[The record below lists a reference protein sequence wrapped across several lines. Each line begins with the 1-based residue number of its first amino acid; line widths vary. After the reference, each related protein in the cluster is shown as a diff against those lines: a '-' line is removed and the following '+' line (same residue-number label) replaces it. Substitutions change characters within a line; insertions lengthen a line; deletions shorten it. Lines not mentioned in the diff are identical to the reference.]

1 MFGFLL
7 NLFNS
12 DLDNN
17 RENDRDEELNRSAI
31 EIWQKDN
38 DWKYDYQ
45 DEDLW
50 DNFLGQGYDYEYDT
64 ENIDMD
70 VFRSINHLNKK
81 RKAEAWQ
88 DMESGYIDRQDEDEE
103 NH

>member
-12 DLDNN
+12 DLDSNC
-17 RENDRDEELNRSAI
+17 ENSKDEELNRSAI
-31 EIWQKDN
+31 ENWQKDN

-50 DNFLGQGYDYEYDT
+50 DNFLGHGYDYDDVEY
-64 ENIDMD
+64 
-70 VFRSINHLNKK
+70 
-81 RKAEAWQ
+81 
-88 DMESGYIDRQDEDEE
+88 
-103 NH
+103 

>member
-12 DLDNN
+12 DLDSNC
-17 RENDRDEELNRSAI
+17 ENSKDEELNRSAI
-31 EIWQKDN
+31 ENWQKDN

-50 DNFLGQGYDYEYDT
+50 DNFLGQGYDYDDVEY
-64 ENIDMD
+64 
-70 VFRSINHLNKK
+70 
-81 RKAEAWQ
+81 
-88 DMESGYIDRQDEDEE
+88 
-103 NH
+103 

>member
-31 EIWQKDN
+31 ENWQKDN

-50 DNFLGQGYDYEYDT
+50 ENFLGQGYDYDDVEY
-64 ENIDMD
+64 
-70 VFRSINHLNKK
+70 
-81 RKAEAWQ
+81 
-88 DMESGYIDRQDEDEE
+88 
-103 NH
+103 

>member
-31 EIWQKDN
+31 ENWQKDN

-50 DNFLGQGYDYEYDT
+50 DNFLGQGYDYDDVEY
-64 ENIDMD
+64 
-70 VFRSINHLNKK
+70 
-81 RKAEAWQ
+81 
-88 DMESGYIDRQDEDEE
+88 
-103 NH
+103 

>member
-31 EIWQKDN
+31 ENWQKDN

-50 DNFLGQGYDYEYDT
+50 DNFLGQGYDYD
-64 ENIDMD
+64 D
-70 VFRSINHLNKK
+70 V
-81 RKAEAWQ
+81 Q
-88 DMESGYIDRQDEDEE
+88 Y
-103 NH
+103 

>member
-17 RENDRDEELNRSAI
+17 CENSKDEELNRSTI

-50 DNFLGQGYDYEYDT
+50 DNFLGHGYDYDAVEY
-64 ENIDMD
+64 
-70 VFRSINHLNKK
+70 
-81 RKAEAWQ
+81 
-88 DMESGYIDRQDEDEE
+88 
-103 NH
+103 

>member
-31 EIWQKDN
+31 ENWQKDN

-50 DNFLGQGYDYEYDT
+50 DNFLGHGYDYDDVEY
-64 ENIDMD
+64 
-70 VFRSINHLNKK
+70 
-81 RKAEAWQ
+81 
-88 DMESGYIDRQDEDEE
+88 
-103 NH
+103 

>member
-31 EIWQKDN
+31 EIWQKYN

-50 DNFLGQGYDYEYDT
+50 DNFLGQGYDYDDVEY
-64 ENIDMD
+64 
-70 VFRSINHLNKK
+70 
-81 RKAEAWQ
+81 
-88 DMESGYIDRQDEDEE
+88 
-103 NH
+103 

>member
-7 NLFNS
+7 SLFNS

-31 EIWQKDN
+31 ENWQKDN
-38 DWKYDYQ
+38 DWEYDYQ

-50 DNFLGQGYDYEYDT
+50 DNFLGQGYDYD
-64 ENIDMD
+64 D
-70 VFRSINHLNKK
+70 V
-81 RKAEAWQ
+81 Q
-88 DMESGYIDRQDEDEE
+88 Y
-103 NH
+103 

>member
-17 RENDRDEELNRSAI
+17 CENSRDEELNRSAI
-31 EIWQKDN
+31 ENWQKDN

-50 DNFLGQGYDYEYDT
+50 DNFLGQGYDYD
-64 ENIDMD
+64 D
-70 VFRSINHLNKK
+70 V
-81 RKAEAWQ
+81 Q
-88 DMESGYIDRQDEDEE
+88 Y
-103 NH
+103 

>member
-50 DNFLGQGYDYEYDT
+50 DNFLGQGYDYDGVEY
-64 ENIDMD
+64 
-70 VFRSINHLNKK
+70 
-81 RKAEAWQ
+81 
-88 DMESGYIDRQDEDEE
+88 
-103 NH
+103 

>member
-31 EIWQKDN
+31 EIWQKDMIT
-38 DWKYDYQ
+38 KMKI
-45 DEDLW
+45 
-50 DNFLGQGYDYEYDT
+50 FG
-64 ENIDMD
+64 II
-70 VFRSINHLNKK
+70 S
-81 RKAEAWQ
+81 
-88 DMESGYIDRQDEDEE
+88 
-103 NH
+103 

>member
-12 DLDNN
+12 DLYNN

-31 EIWQKDN
+31 ENWQKDN

-50 DNFLGQGYDYEYDT
+50 DNFLGQGYDYD
-64 ENIDMD
+64 D
-70 VFRSINHLNKK
+70 V
-81 RKAEAWQ
+81 Q
-88 DMESGYIDRQDEDEE
+88 Y
-103 NH
+103 

>member
-1 MFGFLL
+1 MFGFLF

-31 EIWQKDN
+31 ENWQKDN

-50 DNFLGQGYDYEYDT
+50 DNYLGKGYDYDDVEY
-64 ENIDMD
+64 
-70 VFRSINHLNKK
+70 
-81 RKAEAWQ
+81 
-88 DMESGYIDRQDEDEE
+88 
-103 NH
+103 

>member
-1 MFGFLL
+1 MFGLLL

-17 RENDRDEELNRSAI
+17 RENDRDEELSRSAI
-31 EIWQKDN
+31 ENWQKDN

-50 DNFLGQGYDYEYDT
+50 DNFLGQGYDYDDVEY
-64 ENIDMD
+64 
-70 VFRSINHLNKK
+70 
-81 RKAEAWQ
+81 
-88 DMESGYIDRQDEDEE
+88 
-103 NH
+103 

>member
-12 DLDNN
+12 DLDSNC
-17 RENDRDEELNRSAI
+17 ENSRDEELNRSAI
-31 EIWQKDN
+31 ENWQKDN

-50 DNFLGQGYDYEYDT
+50 DNFLGQGYDYD
-64 ENIDMD
+64 D
-70 VFRSINHLNKK
+70 V
-81 RKAEAWQ
+81 Q
-88 DMESGYIDRQDEDEE
+88 Y
-103 NH
+103 

>member
-12 DLDNN
+12 DLNNN

-31 EIWQKDN
+31 ENWQKDN

-50 DNFLGQGYDYEYDT
+50 DNFLGHGYDYDDVEY
-64 ENIDMD
+64 
-70 VFRSINHLNKK
+70 
-81 RKAEAWQ
+81 
-88 DMESGYIDRQDEDEE
+88 
-103 NH
+103 

>member
-12 DLDNN
+12 DLNS

-31 EIWQKDN
+31 ENWQKDN

-50 DNFLGQGYDYEYDT
+50 DNFLGQGYDYD
-64 ENIDMD
+64 D
-70 VFRSINHLNKK
+70 V
-81 RKAEAWQ
+81 Q
-88 DMESGYIDRQDEDEE
+88 Y
-103 NH
+103 

>member
-7 NLFNS
+7 SLFNS

-31 EIWQKDN
+31 ENWQKDN

-50 DNFLGQGYDYEYDT
+50 DNFLGQGYDYD
-64 ENIDMD
+64 D
-70 VFRSINHLNKK
+70 V
-81 RKAEAWQ
+81 Q
-88 DMESGYIDRQDEDEE
+88 Y
-103 NH
+103 

>member
-17 RENDRDEELNRSAI
+17 CENSRDEELNRSGI

-50 DNFLGQGYDYEYDT
+50 DNFLGQGYDYDDVEY
-64 ENIDMD
+64 
-70 VFRSINHLNKK
+70 
-81 RKAEAWQ
+81 
-88 DMESGYIDRQDEDEE
+88 
-103 NH
+103 

>member
-17 RENDRDEELNRSAI
+17 FENNRDEELNRSAI
-31 EIWQKDN
+31 ENWQKDN

-50 DNFLGQGYDYEYDT
+50 DNFLGQGYDYDDVEY
-64 ENIDMD
+64 
-70 VFRSINHLNKK
+70 
-81 RKAEAWQ
+81 
-88 DMESGYIDRQDEDEE
+88 
-103 NH
+103 

>member
-17 RENDRDEELNRSAI
+17 RENDRDEELNRSDI

-50 DNFLGQGYDYEYDT
+50 DNFLGQGYDYDDVEY
-64 ENIDMD
+64 
-70 VFRSINHLNKK
+70 
-81 RKAEAWQ
+81 
-88 DMESGYIDRQDEDEE
+88 
-103 NH
+103 

>member
-12 DLDNN
+12 DLDSNC
-17 RENDRDEELNRSAI
+17 ENSRDEELNRSAI
-31 EIWQKDN
+31 ENWQKDN

-50 DNFLGQGYDYEYDT
+50 DNFLGQGYDYDDVEY
-64 ENIDMD
+64 
-70 VFRSINHLNKK
+70 
-81 RKAEAWQ
+81 
-88 DMESGYIDRQDEDEE
+88 
-103 NH
+103 

>member
-1 MFGFLL
+1 LDKINRTLDKKSLSFKYFLHTKCSLKERRRMLMFGFLL

-12 DLDNN
+12 DLDSNC
-17 RENDRDEELNRSAI
+17 ENSKDEELNRSAI

-50 DNFLGQGYDYEYDT
+50 DNFLGQGYDYDDVEY
-64 ENIDMD
+64 
-70 VFRSINHLNKK
+70 
-81 RKAEAWQ
+81 
-88 DMESGYIDRQDEDEE
+88 
-103 NH
+103 

>member
-50 DNFLGQGYDYEYDT
+50 DNFLGHGYDYDDV
-64 ENIDMD
+64 EN
-70 VFRSINHLNKK
+70 
-81 RKAEAWQ
+81 
-88 DMESGYIDRQDEDEE
+88 
-103 NH
+103 

>member
-7 NLFNS
+7 SLFNS

-31 EIWQKDN
+31 KNWQKDN

-50 DNFLGQGYDYEYDT
+50 DNFLGQGYDYD
-64 ENIDMD
+64 D
-70 VFRSINHLNKK
+70 V
-81 RKAEAWQ
+81 Q
-88 DMESGYIDRQDEDEE
+88 Y
-103 NH
+103 